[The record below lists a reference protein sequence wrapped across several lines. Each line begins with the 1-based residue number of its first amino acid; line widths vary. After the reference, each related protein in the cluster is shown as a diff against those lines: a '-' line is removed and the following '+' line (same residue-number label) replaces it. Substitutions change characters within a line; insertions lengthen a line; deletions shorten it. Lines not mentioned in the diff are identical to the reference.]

1 MEDIIKKIND
11 HALINYGKGW
21 DTWVECLDDEDRVEI
36 FEGATTYDECFK
48 KATIWVAGSAEGQA
62 MGAENAALYDTGT
75 DEGDAR
81 YAQYQENA
89 RLAREAANKLED

>member
-1 MEDIIKKIND
+1 LVVRRLVLLNP
-11 HALINYGKGW
+11 A
-21 DTWVECLDDEDRVEI
+21 R
-36 FEGATTYDECFK
+36 
-48 KATIWVAGSAEGQA
+48 SAA